1 MHRPTSSR
9 TRGFTLI
16 ELLVAVAVVIVLLT
30 LAAPSFRELIA
41 LQRLKSINA
50 ELVTDMQY
58 ARSEAV
64 SRNTTIYVKFGSS
77 AAMSCYVLYKS
88 AFGAPCDCT
97 RPPGTACTGSFE
109 EIRTTQIPVSTDVQV
124 SVPDPTQS
132 LTFDKDGR
140 RPVANSYTISTT
152 RIGGGNGQM
161 QVTVSAMGRPTVCSP
176 DQSISGVP
184 ACN

>member
-1 MHRPTSSR
+1 
-9 TRGFTLI
+9 
-16 ELLVAVAVVIVLLT
+16 VVLLT

-50 ELVTDMQY
+50 ELVTDLQY

-64 SRNTTIYVKFGSS
+64 SRNTSIYIKFGSS
-77 AAMSCYVLYKS
+77 TAMSCYVLYKTA

-124 SVPDPTQS
+124 SVPDPTLS
-132 LTFDKDGR
+132 LSFGKDGR
-140 RPVANSYTISTT
+140 RPVADSYTISTT
-152 RIGGGNGQM
+152 RIGGGSGQM
-161 QVTVSAMGRPTVCSP
+161 QVIVNAMGRPTVCSP